1 MGPKMESNN
10 LERWHRALLEQDHD
24 LLREIL
30 DDDVELHSPT
40 VGTPKLGKDLVHFIL
55 TTVFDVFDDFTYH
68 REWIDSDD
76 MALEFSAKVGDRNVK
91 GVDLIKWNQEGKI
104 IHFEVAMRPLRG
116 VQALFEEMNS
126 RFEKAGLA

>member
-1 MGPKMESNN
+1 
-10 LERWHRALLEQDHD
+10 
-24 LLREIL
+24 
-30 DDDVELHSPT
+30 
-40 VGTPKLGKDLVHFIL
+40 
-55 TTVFDVFDDFTYH
+55 
-68 REWIDSDD
+68 

-126 RFEKAGLA
+126 RFEKAGLT